1 MSTAEVGI
9 IQIVHKRVYQEQ
21 QRTLF

>member
-1 MSTAEVGI
+1 MSTAKVGI